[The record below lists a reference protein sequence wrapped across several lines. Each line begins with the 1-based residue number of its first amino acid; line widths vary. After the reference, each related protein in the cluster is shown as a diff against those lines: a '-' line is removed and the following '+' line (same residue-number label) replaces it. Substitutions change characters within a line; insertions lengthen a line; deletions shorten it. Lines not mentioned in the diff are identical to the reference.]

1 MIRSRLVPLEE
12 ESKEKE
18 NTQADIHPGD
28 SLVRIRLI
36 APILGPYAGK
46 MSPVGWL
53 EDKRD

>member
-18 NTQADIHPGD
+18 NTLADIHPGD
-28 SLVRIRLI
+28 SLVRVRLS
-36 APILGPYAGK
+36 APILWSYAGK

-53 EDKRD
+53 EDKGD

>member
-28 SLVRIRLI
+28 SLVRIRLS